1 MSQIYRLY
9 RPTDRSRKRLCIFI
23 ALLLCGLV
31 DPLGSWGDSTAVPD
45 ARDILKW
52 GTVEAGIA
60 AGYWQA
66 VKFANDAQSLDR
78 SAVFILPRLGMI
90 VTDEFRAGFASGNL
104 EVAVEPFFARYTHP
118 FAAESAGGS
127 LLIKY
132 NFLSF
137 GRWGP
142 FWDAGAGMMWTNLA
156 PRIPEQ
162 STQFNFVLETG
173 PGTHY
178 FLTNA
183 LALTGGV
190 RYRHF
195 SNAGLGERNTGINGV
210 LAYIGVSLFLPR

>member
-1 MSQIYRLY
+1 MSYSWKPLGIYA
-9 RPTDRSRKRLCIFI
+9 S
-23 ALLLCGLV
+23 LLLCSFV
-31 DPLGSWGDSTAVPD
+31 NPLGSWGDSTTVPD
-45 ARDILKW
+45 ARDILQC

-66 VKFANDAQSLDR
+66 VKFANHAPSLDR
-78 SAVFILPRLGMI
+78 SAVFVLPRLGII
-90 VTDEFRAGFASGNL
+90 VTDELRAGFASGNL

-118 FAAESAGGS
+118 FAAESAGGT

-132 NFLSF
+132 NFLSY
-137 GRWGP
+137 GRWVP

-162 STQFNFVLETG
+162 STQFNFVLQTG
-173 PGTHY
+173 PGAHY
-178 FLTNA
+178 FFTRS

-210 LAYIGVSLFLPR
+210 LAYIGLSLFLPR